1 LSHAGEASQPP
12 LLEARGLVREFA
24 GVAAVDGIDLALP
37 AGAFLTIFGPNGA
50 GKTSLLRMLA
60 GGLRPTRGEVR
71 LAGSPDAAGIRAL
84 ERLEPGSAQGRERI
98 GVLSHQTYLYGHLT
112 ARENLRFYGR
122 LYGLSDLDTR
132 VPARLE
138 QVGLQGR
145 ADDRV
150 QTFSRG
156 MRQRLG
162 LARTLLHDPE
172 LVLLDEPY
180 TGLDAHAAAVLRG
193 VLEALHDGRRTVV
206 LVTHNLTQ
214 GLEIAD
220 RAAIQ
225 VRGRFAWEG
234 RTSDVRVHE
243 FEVFYQETVGRVEGG
258 LATAPARRPA

>member
-1 LSHAGEASQPP
+1 LSAQPA
-12 LLEARGLVREFA
+12 LLEARGLVREF
-24 GVAAVDGIDLALP
+24 GGLAAVDGIDLALP
-37 AGAFLTIFGPNGA
+37 AGAFLVVFGPNGA

-60 GGLRPTRGEVR
+60 GGLRPTRGEVWLGGKR
-71 LAGSPDAAGIRAL
+71 LVPGSP
-84 ERLEPGSAQGRERI
+84 QGRERI
-98 GVLSHQTYLYGHLT
+98 GVLSHQTYLYAHLT

-122 LYGLSDLDTR
+122 LYGLSELDAR
-132 VPARLE
+132 VSARLE
-138 QVGLQGR
+138 QVGLLER
-145 ADDRV
+145 AHDRV
-150 QTFSRG
+150 QGFSRG
-156 MRQRLG
+156 MRQRLA

-193 VLEALHDGRRTVV
+193 VLQALHDGRRTIV

-234 RTSDVRVHE
+234 RTSDVRVHD
-243 FEVFYQETVGRVEGG
+243 FEVFYQETVDRVEGG
-258 LATAPARRPA
+258 LAAAPSRRPA